1 MKETQHFK
9 QKCASLQNNTGSAFL
24 EEARNASERILRG
37 QTDDEKSAGFQ
48 SFNSAGQ
55 RSASRGAESIASLSS
70 MAQHARTLVGQ
81 FNCVGLNERMG
92 PIVDTE
98 VTTEGMPIR
107 YAGQDPERRDRRSN
121 DAAKKAFVA
130 RNNGGGFPTRVV
142 DV

>member
-1 MKETQHFK
+1 M
-9 QKCASLQNNTGSAFL
+9 
-24 EEARNASERILRG
+24 RG